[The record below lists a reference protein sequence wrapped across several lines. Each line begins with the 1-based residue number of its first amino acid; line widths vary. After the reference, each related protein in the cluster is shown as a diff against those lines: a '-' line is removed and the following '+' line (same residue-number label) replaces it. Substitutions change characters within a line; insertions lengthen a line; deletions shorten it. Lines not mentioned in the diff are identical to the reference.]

1 MCDVVE
7 YFETFEKKKTLAN
20 KNVLKSY
27 KTLKHK
33 NERENEL
40 ASKVKQLEEQIEK
53 LNLQTQEY
61 VEQVEQL
68 EYQLRQ
74 EKQQF
79 CSNKEKI
86 QKMIEFF
93 SSHFAKLENLAM
105 ANCKNVQQKLK
116 AYLDVDMINF
126 QVQFDVEF
134 NRLKRGERFDN
145 KFPADIRAYIETGDS
160 TKHAIITRVFKMPY
174 ETNGQAV
181 RGQVEVL
188 VFRDGAKVANVNGV
202 ELGKIADKLIILVP
216 IKAGKTIKKAVEIET
231 KETYLNEK
239 VKLNVD
245 ANVLRSEKTQLWVGE
260 TGKHI
265 TFTPYNGQSL
275 YYSIEK
281 RGDRYEFVLQDD
293 FNILGKVKLKI

>member
-1 MCDVVE
+1 MGDVVE
-7 YFETFEKKKTLAN
+7 YYETFEKKKALA
-20 KNVLKSY
+20 KKIVFKSC
-27 KTLKHK
+27 KTFKLK

-68 EYQLRQ
+68 ENQLCQ
-74 EKQQF
+74 DKQKS
-79 CSNKEKI
+79 CKNKEKI

-93 SSHFAKLENLAM
+93 SSHFAKLENLTN

-134 NRLKRGERFDN
+134 NRLKAGEKFDN
-145 KFPADIRAYIETGDS
+145 KIPADIRACIETGDL
-160 TKHAIITRVFKMPY
+160 TKHATITRVLKMPY
-174 ETNGQAV
+174 ETDGKTV

-188 VFRDGAKVANVNGV
+188 VFRNTAKVSSANNIEIGQT
-202 ELGKIADKLIILVP
+202 EDKFIMLVP
-216 IKAGKTIKKAVEIET
+216 IKIGKTIKKAVEIKT
-231 KETYLNEK
+231 QDAYLNEK
-239 VKLNVD
+239 VKLNVE
-245 ANVLRSEKTQLWVGE
+245 EKALATDKVKLWVGE

-265 TFTPYNGQSL
+265 TFTPYKEQNL

-281 RGDRYEFVLQDD
+281 KGKVNEFVLQDD
-293 FNILGKVKLKI
+293 FNVLGKLKLKN